1 MMTALSCALICALL
15 LAIDL
20 ISKTVVAAYD
30 IHQIDY
36 FLNLVRIDFHKN
48 NGMMLGIGDKS
59 AEWVMILVTAL
70 TGVMIVGIVVLF
82 FTLFKKN
89 RPAQVAL
96 AVIEAGAV
104 GNFID
109 RVCLDYVRDFLNVK
123 QVWFFPSYTANFADV
138 CIMAG
143 AVVLIFIILFIGK
156 GSVFPIT
163 KKWRDQAKAED
174 ARKAQMKQEKKRDKQ

>member
-59 AEWVMILVTAL
+59 AEW
-70 TGVMIVGIVVLF
+70 
-82 FTLFKKN
+82 
-89 RPAQVAL
+89 
-96 AVIEAGAV
+96 
-104 GNFID
+104 
-109 RVCLDYVRDFLNVK
+109 
-123 QVWFFPSYTANFADV
+123 
-138 CIMAG
+138 
-143 AVVLIFIILFIGK
+143 
-156 GSVFPIT
+156 
-163 KKWRDQAKAED
+163 
-174 ARKAQMKQEKKRDKQ
+174 